1 MGKAIVVLNKKT
13 NKVKHYEKI
22 TDAVKDL
29 GFLDNQFY
37 SALKGKTNKLTAAG
51 YLVYEY
57 AEYYELNK
65 VREHNTNV
73 KFKKYDRNTPV
84 YMIDPYTN
92 EILDRF
98 NSVREAANDMG
109 VNYLV
114 AIRKCCS
121 GIYKTAHGY
130 KWEYVEVK

>member
-13 NKVKHYEKI
+13 NEVKHYEKI

-109 VNYLV
+109 VNFF
-114 AIRKCCS
+114 
-121 GIYKTAHGY
+121 
-130 KWEYVEVK
+130 